1 MPTAT
6 IDHLE
11 VSYVTRGS
19 GPALLMLAPGGFD
32 ATMEKWS
39 TAGVWKGMLPLD
51 SLSREFTVVAYDRR
65 ESGASG
71 GRVER
76 LSWQL
81 FAEQAKHVLDH
92 LGIRKAFVLGGC
104 LGRSVAEAVA
114 ARLPPAP
121 QRLKLHR
128 ALGRQRREPDGRRRP
143 A

>member
-39 TAGVWKGMLPLD
+39 TAGVWKGMQPLD

-71 GRVER
+71 G
-76 LSWQL
+76 S
-81 FAEQAKHVLDH
+81 
-92 LGIRKAFVLGGC
+92 LGPHHRGVAPAF
-104 LGRSVAEAVA
+104 RH
-114 ARLPPAP
+114 
-121 QRLKLHR
+121 Q
-128 ALGRQRREPDGRRRP
+128 
-143 A
+143 